1 MKKTTKI
8 TDVALRA
15 GVAKSTVSNVLTGR
29 KYVSDELK
37 EKVMAACREL
47 DFQPNFY
54 ASALSGH
61 TSHIIALL
69 LESHE
74 NVERSF
80 YKDLIVACLQKA
92 AEHGYA
98 LLLYY
103 NSDSE
108 KLLNTLRQG
117 TAPID
122 GAVLV
127 TPCVED
133 FRIDQMSS
141 GHIDCVVIGRP
152 AGALQLS
159 YVDIDNKKL
168 VADVTEGMISSYGK
182 DVYLIN
188 SHSGLTISRDRAD
201 SFAAVCR
208 AHGID
213 GAARMF
219 ESEQSSADDGYL
231 YAKRVMQKGSAFITA
246 NAVIAFG
253 VYRAATEAGWEIGK
267 DVSVF
272 ALGRSIEH
280 GTFFP
285 PLSHAEQ
292 DYGVLGAKAVE
303 MLINDIEGS
312 AQVRRE
318 LIKSKVIVKE
328 SARF

>member
-1 MKKTTKI
+1 MKQTTKI
-8 TDVALRA
+8 TDVARRA
-15 GVAKSTVSNVLTGR
+15 GVAKSTVSNVLTGK

-37 EKVMAACREL
+37 EKVMSACKEL

-69 LESHE
+69 LESSD
-74 NVERSF
+74 NVDRSF
-80 YKDLIVACLQKA
+80 YKDLIVACLKKA
-92 AEHGYA
+92 EEHGYA

-108 KLLNTLRQG
+108 KLFSTLRQG
-117 TAPID
+117 NAPID
-122 GAVLV
+122 GAVLM
-127 TPCVED
+127 TPCIND
-133 FRIDQMSS
+133 MRIRQISS
-141 GHIDCVVIGRP
+141 GRTDCVVIGRP
-152 AGALQLS
+152 NSELRLS

-168 VADVTEGMISSYGK
+168 VREVTERIIDSYGR

-188 SHSGLTISRDRAD
+188 SDASLTISQDRAE
-201 SFAAVCR
+201 SFTEVCA

-213 GAARMF
+213 AAERMY
-219 ESEQSSADDGYL
+219 ESKHSSADDGYE
-231 YAKRVMQKGSAFITA
+231 YAARVLRKGVSFITA

-253 VYRAATEAGWEIGK
+253 VYRAAAEAGLEIGK
-267 DVSVF
+267 DAAVF

-292 DYGVLGAKAVE
+292 DYAVLGAKAVE
-303 MLINDIEGS
+303 MLIADIEGS
-312 AQVRRE
+312 REERHE
-318 LIKSKVIVKE
+318 LIESTVVIKD